1 MRPDVDREAVPEL
14 TEAQHKKLR
23 LWRRMIIGCLVGAGV
38 ALAAEIALLAWPGA
52 SRTLRLTVGGIFL
65 ELSISA
71 AVLGAVGR
79 CPACNAGFDA
89 SPQRLERCRHC
100 GVGLVPR

>member
-1 MRPDVDREAVPEL
+1 MEAPEL
-14 TEAQHKKLR
+14 TLPQERKLR
-23 LWRRMIIGCLVGAGV
+23 LWRRMIIGCLAGAGV
-38 ALAAEIALLAWPGA
+38 ALVLEIALLAWPGA
-52 SRTLRLTVGGIFL
+52 SRTLHLTVGGIFL

-89 SPQRLERCRHC
+89 SPQRLLPERCRQC
-100 GVGLVPR
+100 GAGLVPR

>member
-1 MRPDVDREAVPEL
+1 MEAPEL
-14 TEAQHKKLR
+14 TEAQQRKLR
-23 LWRRMIIGCLVGAGV
+23 LWRRMIIGCLAGAGV
-38 ALAAEIALLAWPGA
+38 ALAAEIVLLAWPGA
-52 SRTLRLTVGGIFL
+52 SRGLRLTVGGIFL

-89 SPQRLERCRHC
+89 SPQRLRPERCRQC
-100 GVGLVPR
+100 GAGLVPP